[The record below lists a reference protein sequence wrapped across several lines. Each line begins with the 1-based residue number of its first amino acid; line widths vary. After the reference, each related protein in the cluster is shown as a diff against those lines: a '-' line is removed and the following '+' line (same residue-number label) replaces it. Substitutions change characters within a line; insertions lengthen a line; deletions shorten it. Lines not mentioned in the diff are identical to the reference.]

1 MSFDKYYNPQLLEAI
16 AVLGWERPS
25 PIQEQTAG
33 RLLNGQDLIGIAQ
46 TGTGK
51 TGAYLLPILMKL
63 KYAQGTM
70 PRCLILVPTKELVLQ
85 VFEQFNELS
94 TNLDLRCV
102 PVYGGVGAKTQK
114 EGIEGGCDI
123 IVASPGRFMD
133 LYLQGVISLKGI
145 NTMVLDEADK
155 LMQMG
160 FMDQVRSIL
169 EVVPRR
175 RQNMLFSATFP
186 EKVEELSGEFL
197 LNPERIEVAPQ
208 GTTASQVDQF
218 FYKVPN
224 FRAKV
229 NLLGHLMTQPEYS
242 KVLVFVNTKA
252 VADNIFKFLQRKS
265 EGGAKV
271 IHSNKSQNARINA
284 VKEFEAGELRML
296 VATDVSARGLDIKEV
311 THVINFDFPNR
322 DHEGYVHRIGR
333 TGRANH
339 RGVALS
345 FLSPPEEWH
354 LNQVKKKYAAKVPEL
369 FIPEGVDVPST
380 GREESIS
387 QERAMDWV
395 KRQENP
401 DYKGA
406 FHSKKKRK

>member
-1 MSFDKYYNPQLLEAI
+1 MSFDKHYNPQILAAI
-16 AVLGWERPS
+16 SELGWERPS

-63 KYAQGTM
+63 KYAQGSD
-70 PRCLILVPTKELVLQ
+70 PRCLILVPTKELVIQ
-85 VFEQFNELS
+85 VYEQFEELAK
-94 TNLDLRCV
+94 NLDLRCI
-102 PVYGGVGAKTQK
+102 PVYGGVGAKTQIK
-114 EGIEGGCDI
+114 GIEDGCDI

-133 LYLQGVISLKGI
+133 LYLQGKIPLKGI

-160 FMDQVRSIL
+160 FMDQIRSVL
-169 EVVPRR
+169 EVVPKR

-186 EKVEELSGEFL
+186 EKVEVLSQEFL
-197 LNPERIEVAPQ
+197 LHPERIEVAPQ
-208 GTTASQVDQF
+208 GTTASQVEQF

-224 FRAKV
+224 FIAKV
-229 NLLGHLMTQPEYS
+229 NLLGHLMTKPEYS

-252 VADNIFKFLQRKS
+252 VADNIYKFLQRKS

-284 VKEFEAGELRML
+284 VREFEAGELRML

-322 DHEGYVHRIGR
+322 DHESYVHRIGR

-339 RGVALS
+339 KGVALS
-345 FLSPPEEWH
+345 FLSKPEEWH
-354 LNQVKKKYAAKVPEL
+354 LDQVRKKYAAEVSEL
-369 FIPEGVDVPST
+369 TIPEEVDVPPT
-380 GREESIS
+380 GRDENIA

-401 DYKGA
+401 DFKGA